1 MKGGMLK
8 MPQQLIFVGT
18 YAIPA
23 DRLKKFKDVNVAM
36 GDFVHANEPRIL
48 SWHTYLNDQGD
59 EATTIMVF
67 PDSAALE
74 DHLQVAASRVQQG
87 TQIVHTKQVDLY
99 GEVSETVIAA
109 LRRISAASGGWPLKT
124 KPHFY
129 GFPD

>member
-1 MKGGMLK
+1 

-23 DRLKKFKDVNVAM
+23 VRLEEFKAANIAM
-36 GDFVHANEPRIL
+36 GDFVRANESRIL

-74 DHLQVAASRVQQG
+74 EHLQVAASRVQQG
-87 TQIVHTKQVDLY
+87 TQMVHTKQVDLY
-99 GEVSETVIAA
+99 GEASEAVIAA
-109 LRRISAASGGWPLKT
+109 LRRVSAASGRWPLTT

-129 GFPD
+129 GFSK